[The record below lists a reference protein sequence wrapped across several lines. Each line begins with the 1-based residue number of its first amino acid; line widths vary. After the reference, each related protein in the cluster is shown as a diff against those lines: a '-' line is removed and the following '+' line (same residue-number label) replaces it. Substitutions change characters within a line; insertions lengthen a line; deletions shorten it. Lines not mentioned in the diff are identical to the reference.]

1 MTNKT
6 TLKADLIKTE
16 STNRFTVYSNRI
28 NSIDC
33 QILHSDHKSTSRLCR
48 ITAESLYGVSFY
60 YDGRCGR
67 YAIYKTTPNE
77 YGMYLVLHIER
88 PMALLKN

>member
-6 TLKADLIKTE
+6 TLKTDIIKPE
-16 STNRFTVYSNRI
+16 GAKRFTVYSNRI
-28 NSIDC
+28 NSFDC
-33 QILHSDHKSTSRLCR
+33 QILHSDHKATSRLCR
-48 ITAESLYGVSFY
+48 ITAESLCGVSFH

-77 YGMYLVLHIER
+77 YGMYLVLNIER